1 MKEADDYK
9 LKPCPFCGG
18 TAEVGYAIN
27 DYNRYGVYCKN
38 CGATVEVKD
47 WKGMEDTEENA
58 IKVWN
63 QRTIDYDS
71 LTRGKLCPLKA
82 PEPPNLDAILRVGA
96 IKCRTDGEPP
106 RVEYIGGR
114 CDGPRCAWW
123 DASKGRCAALSLSPQ
138 KNDNT
143 PACS

>member
-71 LTRGKLCPLKA
+71 LTRGKLCPLKERGSLEQA
-82 PEPPNLDAILRVGA
+82 DMRALMDMANGCPPLIACKPPE
-96 IKCRTDGEPP
+96 
-106 RVEYIGGR
+106 
-114 CDGPRCAWW
+114 CDGPRCA
-123 DASKGRCAALSLSPQ
+123 
-138 KNDNT
+138 
-143 PACS
+143 